1 MHNALAMP
9 MTHKK
14 SSISKQISKIR
25 KNVQFVDFFLLFPPS
40 KWFEWSR
47 EFPISQQEREEKL
60 QKGLTFSTIFPF
72 LDLPVCEILISV
84 HQELKF
90 FYHLWFGFGKNVHKY
105 STTDYHFQNRLRNHG
120 SSFFPLIRYII
131 FTEMVV
137 FWAICEIFL
146 WLTSLITYAV
156 VVRST

>member
-1 MHNALAMP
+1 MLLLCQWLIKNHPYPNRSL
-9 MTHKK
+9 K
-14 SSISKQISKIR
+14 SGKMC
-25 KNVQFVDFFLLFPPS
+25 NLWTFFLLFPPS

-90 FYHLWFGFGKNVHKY
+90 FFIIYDSDSEKTYISIVLQ
-105 STTDYHFQNRLRNHG
+105 T
-120 SSFFPLIRYII
+120 II
-131 FTEMVV
+131 FKIVSETMGLA
-137 FWAICEIFL
+137 FFHSSDILFL
-146 WLTSLITYAV
+146 QRW
-156 VVRST
+156 

>member
-1 MHNALAMP
+1 MLLLCQWLIKNHPYPNRSL
-9 MTHKK
+9 K
-14 SSISKQISKIR
+14 SGKMC
-25 KNVQFVDFFLLFPPS
+25 NLWTFFLLFPPS

-90 FYHLWFGFGKNVHKY
+90 FYHLWFRFGKNVHKY
-105 STTDYHFQNRLRNHG
+105 IVLHT
-120 SSFFPLIRYII
+120 II
-131 FTEMVV
+131 FKIVSETMGLA
-137 FWAICEIFL
+137 FFHSSDILFL
-146 WLTSLITYAV
+146 QRW
-156 VVRST
+156 

>member
-14 SSISKQISKIR
+14 SSISKQISLKSG
-25 KNVQFVDFFLLFPPS
+25 KMCNLWTFFAFPPL
-40 KWFEWSR
+40 KWFECSR

-146 WLTSLITYAV
+146 WLTSYYAV
-156 VVRST
+156 AVSST